1 MNRRI
6 TRLFVVLLGVNLISG
21 CGGGGDGGESEN
33 LAIIEESISPP
44 SETAGR
50 LLASNCFQCHGTYGT
65 GGFEAITG
73 GEADE
78 VYEFSTI
85 TPNSH
90 IMAIH
95 AQGYSQDQL
104 DAIVR
109 YLNAVR

>member
-6 TRLFVVLLGVNLISG
+6 TRLFVVFLGGIFISA
-21 CGGGGDGGESEN
+21 CGGGGESEN
-33 LAIIEESISPP
+33 LAITENISLP
-44 SETAGR
+44 SETTGR
-50 LLASNCFQCHGTYGT
+50 LLASNCFQCHGTYGS

-73 GEADE
+73 GEVDE
-78 VYEFSTI
+78 VYEFST
-85 TPNSH
+85 TTLNSH